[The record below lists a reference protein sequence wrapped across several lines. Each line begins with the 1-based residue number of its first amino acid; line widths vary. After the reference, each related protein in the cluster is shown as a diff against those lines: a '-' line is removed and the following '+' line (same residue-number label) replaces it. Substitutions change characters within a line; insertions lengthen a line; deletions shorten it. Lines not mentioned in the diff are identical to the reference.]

1 MTGQEGRLANPEAHK
16 YSPSMPTKQPEQ
28 SAAANHASNGIAD
41 DASSQKSSGDDS
53 QSLMS
58 SNPNSDKESI
68 VSPDTKFKLSITS
81 LDFMETPLPRAQPQV
96 ASTPL
101 PRAQPQ
107 VASTTL
113 SRAQPQ
119 VASTPPPRTQQQV
132 ALTPL
137 PRVQPQ
143 VASQKNCSEE
153 VGAPL
158 PGTGSRVDHEKPAV
172 KECWLEMTS
181 KMQMQV
187 NSDELLI
194 PQPPLPRGQPLAPLA
209 PQAPVLPVL
218 HNNASRPSF
227 MSDDTNQSRVPS
239 KKDSLLVPPS
249 SIVSSARHSP
259 VPSMASLPSRV
270 DTIRTG
276 CSERSRSSAMRNDE
290 LEAAL
295 ATLTQDRSKMEG
307 NADSDSE
314 SCISTDQDGD
324 FGSSRV
330 GTFDF
335 GDFPLGE
342 GILPRCS
349 NLGSPLDF
357 QSPYSSRWQSR
368 ESSKQSTTRE
378 GKMGS
383 SQEAM
388 RKEESLGSSKELIKK
403 AGSWIKEE
411 RGPIA
416 HNVLPIRETSPSHSG
431 KEANPPKTPP
441 KKRRSFLSYLLPMA
455 PSQNDSMQQKGSETP
470 RLNRLLKIVKRGEKS
485 IRSKGA

>member
-1 MTGQEGRLANPEAHK
+1 
-16 YSPSMPTKQPEQ
+16 
-28 SAAANHASNGIAD
+28 
-41 DASSQKSSGDDS
+41 
-53 QSLMS
+53 
-58 SNPNSDKESI
+58 
-68 VSPDTKFKLSITS
+68 
-81 LDFMETPLPRAQPQV
+81 
-96 ASTPL
+96 
-101 PRAQPQ
+101 
-107 VASTTL
+107 
-113 SRAQPQ
+113 
-119 VASTPPPRTQQQV
+119 
-132 ALTPL
+132 
-137 PRVQPQ
+137 
-143 VASQKNCSEE
+143 
-153 VGAPL
+153 
-158 PGTGSRVDHEKPAV
+158 
-172 KECWLEMTS
+172 
-181 KMQMQV
+181 
-187 NSDELLI
+187 
-194 PQPPLPRGQPLAPLA
+194 
-209 PQAPVLPVL
+209 
-218 HNNASRPSF
+218 
-227 MSDDTNQSRVPS
+227 
-239 KKDSLLVPPS
+239 
-249 SIVSSARHSP
+249 
-259 VPSMASLPSRV
+259 
-270 DTIRTG
+270 
-276 CSERSRSSAMRNDE
+276 MRNDE

-307 NADSDSE
+307 DADSDSE

-357 QSPYSSRWQSR
+357 QSPYSSRRQSR

-441 KKRRSFLSYLLPMA
+441 KNKKPRMTSGTDQVNWPVPAPVKLPLMVMLTVATMISTALPRS
-455 PSQNDSMQQKGSETP
+455 GSS
-470 RLNRLLKIVKRGEKS
+470 NK
-485 IRSKGA
+485 A